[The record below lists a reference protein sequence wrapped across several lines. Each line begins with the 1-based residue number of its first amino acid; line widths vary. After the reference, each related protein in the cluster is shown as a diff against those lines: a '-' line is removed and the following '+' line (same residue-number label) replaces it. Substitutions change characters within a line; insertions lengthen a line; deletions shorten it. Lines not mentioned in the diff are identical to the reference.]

1 MAAGTTFLTKTLDQ
15 IATAAG
21 AVSGLTSKVFQGKKR
36 FTDAQ
41 NFEALVKALT
51 GQTQGY
57 LAIWFKSWEP
67 GRQDMAQPGTMHVG
81 GNLFIKLD
89 KDTTSDCNS
98 MYDFIVEI
106 LTAIMI
112 SSNYRGWAVTPIGLN
127 IEETSD
133 EFEDGIAVY
142 EIDFEFQTPTICGT
156 D

>member
-15 IATAAG
+15 IASAAG
-21 AVSGLTSKVFQGKKR
+21 GIGGLTARVFQGKKR

-51 GQTQGY
+51 GESQGY
-57 LAIWFKSWEP
+57 LAVWFKSWEP
-67 GRQDMAQPGTMHVG
+67 GRQDIGQLGTMHIG

-89 KDTTSDCNS
+89 KDTTSDCNT
-98 MYDFIVEI
+98 MYDFIVSI

-112 SSNYRGWAVTPIGLN
+112 ASNYRGWAVSPLGVT
-127 IEETSD
+127 IEETED
-133 EFEDGIAVY
+133 DYEDGIAVF
-142 EIDFEFQTPTICGT
+142 EIDFEFQTPAVCGT